1 MNTTFR
7 GALEGVSLLRMLSVI
22 APAPILL
29 ICAHSKQL
37 PDCIVTVGIER
48 TEIFLVSFIEC

>member
-7 GALEGVSLLRMLSVI
+7 GALGGVSLLLMLSVI
-22 APAPILL
+22 APLPLLL

-48 TEIFLVSFIEC
+48 TKIFGGFVGC